1 MEPVT
6 IAIDPVLIHIGT
18 ILVRWYGVAI
28 AVGIALGIVLA
39 LREARRKGVDVD
51 ATYNTALWSVV
62 IAIVGARLFHVVDRI
77 DFYLQNPS
85 SALSIRQGG
94 LAMWGAIV
102 GGSVAGALY
111 CRWAKLSVGRMAD
124 IAAPAILLGQIV
136 GRLGSLINGDAFGSP
151 ADLPWSLV
159 YVHPD
164 ALIPDLGEPTHPYP
178 LYEMLW
184 NAVALGIVWR
194 LRRRQLPDGTLF
206 LVFLVLYAVGRFVLT
221 FVRQE
226 AIVLAGLQ
234 QAQIVALAALA
245 VALPLLVRRRTALV
259 HA

>member
-1 MEPVT
+1 MEPIT
-6 IAIDPVLIHIGT
+6 IAIDPVLFRFGT

-28 AVGIALGIVLA
+28 AAGIALGIVVA

-51 ATYNTALWSVV
+51 ATYNTALWAVV
-62 IAIVGARLFHVVDRI
+62 VAIFGARLFHVLDRL
-77 DFYLQNPS
+77 DFYLQNPA
-85 SALSIRQGG
+85 SAFSIQQGG
-94 LAMWGAIV
+94 LAMWGAIA
-102 GGSVAGALY
+102 GGFAAGALY

-124 IAAPAILLGQIV
+124 VAAPAVLLGQIV
-136 GRLGSLINGDAFGSP
+136 GRAGSLINGDAFGSP

-194 LRRRQLPDGTLF
+194 LRRQQLPDGTLF
-206 LVFLVLYAVGRFVLT
+206 LVFLVLYAAGRFVLT

-234 QAQIVALAALA
+234 QAQVVALVALAI
-245 VALPLLVRRRTALV
+245 ALPLLLRRRAAVV